1 MGEGR
6 REALRVDIDRSVK
19 VEFHGA
25 NVTSDA
31 GLLAFREL
39 DEALGLTDMVRELL
53 VDTRTGL
60 NTQHTLLAQLR
71 QSVYSSLAG
80 YDDTNNAER
89 LCRDP
94 SIREVVGEHAKEH
107 KAASTNQMGRFER
120 DVLTQCENLRVLID
134 LLGMWIDRVSRRKPV
149 K

>member
-6 REALRVDIDRSVK
+6 REALRVEFDRSVK

-39 DEALGLTDMVRELL
+39 DEALCLTGMVADLL

-60 NTQHTLLAQLR
+60 NTRHTLLAQFR
-71 QSVYSSLAG
+71 QSVYSRLAG
-80 YDDTNNAER
+80 YEDTNDAER
-89 LCRDP
+89 LCLDP
-94 SIREVVGEHAKEH
+94 SIRQVA
-107 KAASTNQMGRFER
+107 GRAR
-120 DVLTQCENLRVLID
+120 QGTQSSID
-134 LLGMWIDRVSRRKPV
+134 QSNGPIRYRCPDTVREPTGTDGIIGSVD
-149 K
+149 

>member
-6 REALRVDIDRSVK
+6 KEALRVDFDRSVK

-39 DEALGLTDMVRELL
+39 DEALGLTDMVADLL

-60 NTQHTLLAQLR
+60 NTRHTLLAQLR
-71 QSVYSSLAG
+71 QSLYSCLAG
-80 YDDTNNAER
+80 YEDTNDAEQ
-89 LCRDP
+89 LCQDP
-94 SIREVVGEHAKEH
+94 SIRQVVGER
-107 KAASTNQMGRFER
+107 AASTCGASRNRVASSPKDPTNCAPRGGR
-120 DVLTQCENLRVLID
+120 
-134 LLGMWIDRVSRRKPV
+134 RRKRLSR
-149 K
+149 KTRRNSGLTC

>member
-6 REALRVDIDRSVK
+6 REALRVEFDRSVK

-39 DEALGLTDMVRELL
+39 DEALCLTGMVANLL

-60 NTQHTLLAQLR
+60 NTRHTLLAQFR
-71 QSVYSSLAG
+71 QSVLIALVKRKSAH
-80 YDDTNNAER
+80 
-89 LCRDP
+89 P
-94 SIREVVGEHAKEH
+94 SPPSFKRSNDHSFSAM
-107 KAASTNQMGRFER
+107 AR
-120 DVLTQCENLRVLID
+120 
-134 LLGMWIDRVSRRKPV
+134 
-149 K
+149 

>member
-6 REALRVDIDRSVK
+6 REASRVEFDRSVK

-39 DEALGLTDMVRELL
+39 DEVLCLTGMVAGLL

-60 NTQHTLLAQLR
+60 NTRHTPLAQFR
-71 QSVYSSLAG
+71 QSVYSRLAG
-80 YDDTNNAER
+80 YEDTNDAE
-89 LCRDP
+89 LP
-94 SIREVVGEHAKEH
+94 ALTVVRHSPTGDGLSPGLAHI
-107 KAASTNQMGRFER
+107 SQ
-120 DVLTQCENLRVLID
+120 ID
-134 LLGMWIDRVSRRKPV
+134 DDFAGPNP
-149 K
+149 

>member
-6 REALRVDIDRSVK
+6 RETLRVVFGRSVK

-39 DEALGLTDMVRELL
+39 DEALGLTDMVAELL
-53 VDTRTGL
+53 VDARTGL
-60 NTQHTLLAQLR
+60 NTRHTLLGQFR
-71 QSVYSSLAG
+71 QSVYSRLAG
-80 YDDTNNAER
+80 YEDTNDAEQ

-94 SIREVVGEHAKEH
+94 SIRQVVGERAKQR
-107 KAASTNQMGRFER
+107 KAASTSQMGRFT
-120 DVLTQCENLRVLID
+120 D
-134 LLGMWIDRVSRRKPV
+134 
-149 K
+149 

>member
-6 REALRVDIDRSVK
+6 KEALRVDFDRSVK

-39 DEALGLTDMVRELL
+39 DEASGLTDMVADLL

-60 NTQHTLLAQLR
+60 NTRHTLLAQLR
-71 QSVYSSLAG
+71 QSLYSCLAG
-80 YDDTNNAER
+80 YEDTNDAEQ
-89 LCRDP
+89 LCQDP
-94 SIREVVGEHAKEH
+94 SIRQVVGER
-107 KAASTNQMGRFER
+107 AASNCAASRNRGAPSPKRPRNCAPRGGRR
-120 DVLTQCENLRVLID
+120 RKRL
-134 LLGMWIDRVSRRKPV
+134 SRRPRKNSELTC
-149 K
+149 